1 MKLGK
6 TKRVRYDAFSVV
18 EKDGNGV
25 GQKGLLASESENCQT
40 GESLKTGVGVHILL
54 RPDGSGYGIGNTTP
68 VADYYFFLPS
78 GESGKYGF
86 VTKKG
91 LVFLDNGTKPLSRY
105 DFTVR
110 TGGTLVFDSENNA
123 KMAFASEKGVFLYD
137 EQSGMV
143 QVNNTPV
150 STAVCFFNERLFC
163 VEQPFTLIYSAPTEP
178 SNFECTVD
186 GGGRIAL
193 PTEKGKIVALC
204 AFKEYLYVFY
214 EYGISRL
221 QGAGSGKDFCVE
233 SLPYSGGRIF
243 GGSVGACENKIF
255 FLTENGLF
263 AFDGTN
269 IQRACANLGFDIKT
283 GDQVCAHATADGKY
297 YLRYQGGDDKE
308 KGLVV
313 DGATG
318 QGYHSFAMT
327 GLSACKGEALCY
339 ENAGFCRLR
348 ESDALPSGEKAYFT
362 ANNLSF
368 GVLGVK
374 TLKSLRFF
382 GHGSAR
388 VFVSA
393 GGRTR
398 ESFVD
403 MSTGCRDAF
412 IGVRGQ
418 AFTLKIQLDKDTEI
432 RAIEAE
438 VVA

>member
-18 EKDGNGV
+18 EKGGSAV

-40 GESLKTGVGVHILL
+40 GESLKTGVGVSMFL
-54 RPDGSGYGIGNTTP
+54 RADGSGYGITNTTP
-68 VADYYFFLPS
+68 TADYYFFLPS
-78 GESGKYGF
+78 GENGKYGF

-105 DFTVR
+105 DFTVC
-110 TGGTLVFDSENNA
+110 TGRALAFDSENGA
-123 KMAFASEKGVFLYD
+123 KMAFANENGVFLYD

-143 QVNNTPV
+143 QIKDTAV
-150 STAVCFFNERLFC
+150 STAVCFYKERLFC
-163 VEQPFTLIYSAPTEP
+163 VEEPFTLIYSAPTQP
-178 SNFECTVD
+178 NDFESTVD

-204 AFKEYLYVFY
+204 ALKEYLYVFY

-233 SLPYSGGRIF
+233 LLPYSGGRIF
-243 GGSVGACENKIF
+243 GDSVGACDNKIF

-269 IQRACANLGFDIKT
+269 IERVCANLALNVKT
-283 GDQVCAHATADGKY
+283 DDQVCGHATADGKY
-297 YLRYQGGDDKE
+297 YLRYQASDNTE
-308 KGLVV
+308 KGLTL
-313 DGATG
+313 DGAIG
-318 QGYHSFAMT
+318 RGYRSFPMT
-327 GLSACKGEALCY
+327 GISACKGEALCY
-339 ENAGFCRLR
+339 ANAGLCRVH
-348 ESDALPSGEKAYFT
+348 EAGALPSGKKAYFT

-368 GVLGVK
+368 GVSGVK
-374 TLKSLRFF
+374 TLKTLRFF

-398 ESFVD
+398 ESYVD
-403 MSTGCRDAF
+403 MSAASADVF
-412 IGVRGQ
+412 IGVRGK
-418 AFTLKIQLDKDTEI
+418 AFTLTIQLYNGTEI

-438 VVA
+438 VIA